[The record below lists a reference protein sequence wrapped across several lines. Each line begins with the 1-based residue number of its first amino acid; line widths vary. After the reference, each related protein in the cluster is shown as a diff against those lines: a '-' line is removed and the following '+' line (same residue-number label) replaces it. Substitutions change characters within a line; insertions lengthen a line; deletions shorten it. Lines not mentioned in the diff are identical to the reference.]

1 SECTVESREA
11 TVSGIVSAVND
22 APVAS
27 NGSASTSEDTSV
39 DVDLRTLVSDVD
51 NPVNSLTFTVGNAVN
66 GSVALLGDGHTARFT
81 PAQDYNGN
89 GASFTFKANDG
100 ALDSN
105 EATVTVSVS
114 AVNDAPVASN
124 SSRSTSEDTSVDV
137 DLRTLVSDVDNPVN
151 SLTFT
156 VGNAVNGS
164 VALLGDG
171 HTARFTPAQDY
182 NGNGVSFTFKAN
194 DGSLDSNEATVT
206 ISVSAVNDA
215 PVASNGSASTSE
227 DTAVDVDLRTLVSDV
242 DNAVASLS
250 FSVANA
256 VNGSVVLLVDGHTAR
271 FTPAQD
277 YNGSGASFTFKAN
290 DGALDS
296 NEATVTISVSAVND
310 APVASNGSASTSED
324 AAVDV
329 DLRTLVSD
337 VDNAVASLTFT
348 VSNAVNGSVV
358 LLGDGHTAHFTPA
371 QDYNGN
377 GASFTFKANDGALD
391 SNEATVT
398 ISVSA
403 VNDAPVASNGSAST
417 SEDTAVDVDLR
428 TLVSD
433 VDNAV
438 NSLTFTV
445 SNAVNG
451 SVVLLGDGHTAHF
464 TPAQDYNGN
473 GVSFTF
479 KANDGSLDSN
489 EATVTISVSAVNDAP
504 VASNGSAST
513 SEDTAVDVDLRTLV
527 SDVDNAVASLSFSVA
542 NAVNGS
548 VVLLGDGHTARFT
561 PAQDYN
567 GNGASFTFK
576 ANDGALDSNEATVTV
591 SVSAVNDA
599 PVASNGSASTSEDTA
614 VEVDLRTLVSDVD
627 NAVNSLTF
635 SVANAV
641 NGSVVLLGDGHT
653 ARFTPAQDY
662 AGNGA
667 RFTFKADDGALDSN
681 EATVT
686 VSVSA
691 VNDAPVASNGSAST
705 SEDTAVDVDLRT
717 LVSDVD
723 NPVNSLTFTVGNAVN
738 GSVVL
743 LGDGHTARFTP
754 AQDYNG
760 NGV

>member
-124 SSRSTSEDTSVDV
+124 SSRSTSEDTAVDV
-137 DLRTLVSDVDNPVN
+137 DLRTLVSDVDNAVA

-156 VGNAVNGS
+156 VANAVNGS
-164 VALLGDG
+164 VVVLGDG

-182 NGNGVSFTFKAN
+182 NGSGVSFTFKAN

-417 SEDTAVDVDLR
+417 SEDTAVDVDL
-428 TLVSD
+428 
-433 VDNAV
+433 
-438 NSLTFTV
+438 
-445 SNAVNG
+445 
-451 SVVLLGDGHTAHF
+451 
-464 TPAQDYNGN
+464 
-473 GVSFTF
+473 
-479 KANDGSLDSN
+479 
-489 EATVTISVSAVNDAP
+489 
-504 VASNGSAST
+504 
-513 SEDTAVDVDLRTLV
+513 
-527 SDVDNAVASLSFSVA
+527 
-542 NAVNGS
+542 
-548 VVLLGDGHTARFT
+548 
-561 PAQDYN
+561 
-567 GNGASFTFK
+567 
-576 ANDGALDSNEATVTV
+576 
-591 SVSAVNDA
+591 
-599 PVASNGSASTSEDTA
+599 
-614 VEVDLRTLVSDVD
+614 
-627 NAVNSLTF
+627 
-635 SVANAV
+635 
-641 NGSVVLLGDGHT
+641 
-653 ARFTPAQDY
+653 
-662 AGNGA
+662 
-667 RFTFKADDGALDSN
+667 
-681 EATVT
+681 
-686 VSVSA
+686 
-691 VNDAPVASNGSAST
+691 
-705 SEDTAVDVDLRT
+705 
-717 LVSDVD
+717 
-723 NPVNSLTFTVGNAVN
+723 
-738 GSVVL
+738 
-743 LGDGHTARFTP
+743 
-754 AQDYNG
+754 
-760 NGV
+760 

>member
-27 NGSASTSEDTSV
+27 NGSASTSEDTAV

-51 NPVNSLTFTVGNAVN
+51 NPVNSLTFSVANAVN
-66 GSVALLGDGHTARFT
+66 GSVVLLGDGHTARLT
-81 PAQDYNGN
+81 QAQDYNGN

-105 EATVTVSVS
+105 EATV
-114 AVNDAPVASN
+114 A
-124 SSRSTSEDTSVDV
+124 
-137 DLRTLVSDVDNPVN
+137 
-151 SLTFT
+151 
-156 VGNAVNGS
+156 
-164 VALLGDG
+164 
-171 HTARFTPAQDY
+171 
-182 NGNGVSFTFKAN
+182 
-194 DGSLDSNEATVT
+194 

-227 DTAVDVDLRTLVSDV
+227 DTSVDVDLRSLVSDV
-242 DNAVASLS
+242 DNAVNSLT

-256 VNGSVVLLVDGHTAR
+256 VNGG
-271 FTPAQD
+271 
-277 YNGSGASFTFKAN
+277 
-290 DGALDS
+290 
-296 NEATVTISVSAVND
+296 
-310 APVASNGSASTSED
+310 
-324 AAVDV
+324 
-329 DLRTLVSD
+329 
-337 VDNAVASLTFT
+337 
-348 VSNAVNGSVV
+348 VV

-438 NSLTFTV
+438 NSLTFSV
-445 SNAVNG
+445 ANAVNG

-473 GVSFTF
+473 GASFTF
-479 KANDGSLDSN
+479 KANDGSLGSN

-504 VASNGSAST
+504 VASNGSSST

-527 SDVDNAVASLSFSVA
+527 SDVDNPVNSLTFSVA

-548 VVLLGDGHTARFT
+548 VALLGDGHTARFT

-576 ANDGALDSNEATVTV
+576 ANDGALDSNEASVTV